1 MKPKKQKNQK
11 SLKKRLTDF
20 VHSAKALRLLI
31 CVLGTAVLMAI
42 YVAAIVPVRYDLRV
56 GMVPGATI
64 AATKDVEDT
73 LATERNRKQA
83 ANAVT
88 PTYRYQ
94 EGVTEQVLADFDA
107 VFNQLRMVSQ
117 YAQTLPDQSATRK
130 YTKEELDY
138 ARSMLTTIN
147 LMDYQLTVVMQESPE
162 KLEEAYAPLYN
173 TLQTKMIYN
182 VMEGQEKAA
191 REDILQ
197 IVHFSMM
204 TSELYN
210 LEQRVLPTVLNVC
223 IKPNM
228 VIDQEATEALRE
240 EARNAVEP
248 VMYKQGQNIVVKG
261 EGRVTQ
267 SQLNMLSTL
276 GLLSDSS
283 VDSQMYLGAALM
295 VLCVVLVMLWL
306 LRSQTDVFTSWKK
319 LLILYIAMVL
329 TLVLSVAAR
338 LVNVYLSPVLLAAF
352 AVTALL
358 GLGAGVVCNA
368 AMTVLVASLAAG
380 GSQAYGEVMT
390 LMMLTSLVAGT
401 AGALVL
407 QKKAS
412 RLQMLLA
419 GILSCA
425 VSFILNLA
433 LGLMTA
439 STLDASL
446 RDALFC
452 AGGVVIAVLLTVGLQ
467 PLLETAFNL
476 PTPMKLMELSNPNQP
491 LLRKLML
498 EAPGTYHHSI
508 IVANLAEAAA
518 EAVGANPLLARVG
531 GYYHDIG
538 KLKRPSYF
546 KENQTGEKNAHD
558 NTDPYVSAAIV
569 TAHTQDGVAMGRA
582 NRLPQEV
589 LEMIGSHHGDTPV
602 MYFYHKAVQLAT
614 NGEAVDMDT
623 FRYDG
628 RPPRSAEAAILMLCD
643 TIEAA
648 VRTLQNPTPEAMEE
662 FIVKL
667 VRGKL
672 EDGQLSDCPLTL
684 RDIDKIC
691 AAVTTVLSGVFHE
704 RIEYPEMKQ
713 THQQRIIHAVQEEK
727 EAAQQE
733 AREAEETVE
742 EETAPD
748 TSLLTPQMEVEP
760 LPVLELL
767 KEEPVPVLD
776 LEQLQI
782 EPLPL
787 KEDYML
793 EEPAAEETM
802 PAETD
807 RTETEA
813 AQEQME
819 EQQQEQLAKEEK
831 GEEA

>member
-1 MKPKKQKNQK
+1 MKPKKPKKQK
-11 SLKKRLTDF
+11 SLKKRLAEF
-20 VHSAKALRLLI
+20 IHSPRALRLLI
-31 CVLGTAVLMAI
+31 CVLGTAILMAI
-42 YVAAIVPVRYDLRV
+42 YVVAIVPVRYDLRV
-56 GMVPGATI
+56 GMVPNATI
-64 AATKDVEDT
+64 TATKDVEDT
-73 LATERNRKQA
+73 MATERARLQA

-107 VFNQLRMVSQ
+107 VFNELRMVSQ
-117 YAQTLPDQSATRK
+117 YARTLPNQSATRK
-130 YTKEELDY
+130 YTREELDY
-138 ARSMLTTIN
+138 ARSMLTMVN
-147 LMDYQLTVVMQESPE
+147 LMDYQLTVVMQETPE

-182 VMEGQEKAA
+182 VMEGQEKAV

-197 IVHFSMM
+197 IVHFSML
-204 TSELYN
+204 TNELYN
-210 LEQRVLPTVLNVC
+210 LEQRVLPTVLNAC

-228 VIDQEATEALRE
+228 VIDQEATEAARQ

-267 SQLNMLSTL
+267 SQLNMLGTL
-276 GLLSDSS
+276 GLLSNSS
-283 VDSQMYLGAALM
+283 VDSQMYMGAALM
-295 VLCVVLVMLWL
+295 VLCVVLVMLWMI
-306 LRSQTDVFTSWKK
+306 RSSTDLFSSWKK
-319 LLILYIAMVL
+319 MLILFIVMVV
-329 TLVLSVAAR
+329 TLLLSVAAR
-338 LVNVYLSPVLLAAF
+338 LVNVYLAPVLFSAF
-352 AVTALL
+352 LVTALL
-358 GLGAGVVCNA
+358 GMNAGIVSNA
-368 AMTVLVASLAAG
+368 AITVLVASLAAG
-380 GSQAYGEVMT
+380 GSQEYGEVMT
-390 LMMLTSLVAGT
+390 LILLVGLVAGT

-412 RLQMLLA
+412 RLQILLA
-419 GILSCA
+419 GLTACA
-425 VSFILNLA
+425 VSFAMNLA

-439 STLDASL
+439 STLHGSL
-446 RDALFC
+446 NNSLWC
-452 AGGVVIAVLLTVGLQ
+452 AGGVLIAVLLTIGFQ
-467 PLLETAFNL
+467 PLLETVFNL

-569 TAHTQDGVAMGRA
+569 TAHTMDGVAMGRA
-582 NRLPQEV
+582 YRLPQEV

-602 MYFYHKAVQLAT
+602 MYFYHKAVQLASD
-614 NGEAVDMDT
+614 GEPVDMDT
-623 FRYDG
+623 FRYAG
-628 RPPRSAEAAILMLCD
+628 HPPKSAEAAILMLCD

-648 VRTLQNPTPEAMEE
+648 VRTLQNPTAEAMEE

-704 RIEYPEMKQ
+704 RIEYPEMKRSN
-713 THQQRIIHAVQEEK
+713 QQRIIHAVQEEK
-727 EAAQQE
+727 EAAAQE
-733 AREAEETVE
+733 AVEIKE
-742 EETAPD
+742 EEPAVD
-748 TSLLTPQMEVEP
+748 ASLLAPQMEVEP
-760 LPVLELL
+760 LPVLEMP

-782 EPLPL
+782 EPLPV
-787 KEDYML
+787 KEEYVTEAPEAQEAEQAQPEAQVQDA
-793 EEPAAEETM
+793 PAVEETS
-802 PAETD
+802 
-807 RTETEA
+807 
-813 AQEQME
+813 
-819 EQQQEQLAKEEK
+819 EEK
-831 GEEA
+831 

>member
-1 MKPKKQKNQK
+1 MKPKKKQ
-11 SLKKRLTDF
+11 SLKKRLSDF
-20 VHSAKALRLLI
+20 LHSPQALRVLI
-31 CVLGTAVLMAI
+31 CVLGTALLMLI

-73 LATERNRKQA
+73 LATESNRKKA
-83 ANAVT
+83 ANAVM

-94 EGVTEQVLADFDA
+94 EGVTEQVLANFDEIYA
-107 VFNQLRMVSQ
+107 ELRMVSQ
-117 YAQTLPDQSATRK
+117 YAQTLPDQSPTRV
-130 YTKEELDY
+130 YTKDELDY
-138 ARSMLTTIN
+138 ARSMLTKLH
-147 LMDYQLTVVMQESPE
+147 LMDYQLTAVMRADPAE
-162 KLEEAYAPLYN
+162 LEDAYTLLYTTIQSTMMN
-173 TLQTKMIYN
+173 RVT
-182 VMEGQEKAA
+182 EGQEAAA
-191 REDILQ
+191 RTNIRQ
-197 IVHFSMM
+197 IVNYRMNIALSQYMAPP
-204 TSELYN
+204 
-210 LEQRVLPTVLNVC
+210 VLSAC
-223 IKPNM
+223 IQPNM
-228 VIDQEATEALRE
+228 VIDQEATEAARE

-248 VMYKQGQNIVVKG
+248 VVYKQGQNIVVKG

-267 SQLNMLSTL
+267 NQLNMLATL
-276 GLLSDSS
+276 GLLSNSG
-283 VDSQMYLGAALM
+283 VDGMMYLGAA
-295 VLCVVLVMLWL
+295 VLVLAVVCVMLWL
-306 LRSQTDVFTSWKK
+306 LRACTDVLSSWKK
-319 LLILYIAMVL
+319 MLILFIAMIL
-329 TLVLSVAAR
+329 TLGLSLAAR
-338 LVNVYLSPVLLAAF
+338 LVNLYLVPVLLTALLA
-352 AVTALL
+352 TALL
-358 GLGAGVVCNA
+358 GLRAGVVANA
-368 AMTVLVASLAAG
+368 AIVVLVASLAAG
-380 GSQAYGEVMT
+380 GSQAYGETMT
-390 LMMLTSLVAGT
+390 LLLLSGLLGGT
-401 AGALVL
+401 AAAMVL
-407 QKKAS
+407 HKNAT
-412 RLQMLLA
+412 RLQIMLA
-419 GILSCA
+419 AIMACV
-425 VSFILNLA
+425 VSFAVNMA

-439 STLDASL
+439 EEVSGSL
-446 RDALFC
+446 ENALWC
-452 AGGVVIAVLLTVGLQ
+452 AGGAVIACLLTIGLQ
-467 PLLETAFNL
+467 PLMETIFNL

-569 TAHTQDGVAMGRA
+569 TAHTMDGVAMGKA
-582 NRLPQEV
+582 HRLPPEV

-602 MYFYHKAVQLAT
+602 MYFYHKAVQLASD
-614 NGEAVDMDT
+614 GEPVDMDT

-628 RPPRSAEAAILMLCD
+628 HPPKSAEAAILMLCD

-713 THQQRIIHAVQEEK
+713 SHQQRIIHAVQEEK
-727 EAAQQE
+727 EAVAQE
-733 AREAEETVE
+733 AKEAEETKA
-742 EETAPD
+742 EETGVDA
-748 TSLLTPQMEVEP
+748 SLLAPKLEVEP
-760 LPVLELL
+760 LPVLELP

-782 EPLPL
+782 EPLPV
-787 KEDYML
+787 KEDF
-793 EEPAAEETM
+793 EEAGEPEEMEEAGEAEEAQAEPEAEKT
-802 PAETD
+802 PADEETSE
-807 RTETEA
+807 ET
-813 AQEQME
+813 
-819 EQQQEQLAKEEK
+819 
-831 GEEA
+831 

>member
-1 MKPKKQKNQK
+1 MKPKKPKKQK
-11 SLKKRLTDF
+11 SLKKRLAEF
-20 VHSAKALRLLI
+20 IHSPRALRLLI
-31 CVLGTAVLMAI
+31 CVLGTAILMAI
-42 YVAAIVPVRYDLRV
+42 YVVAIVPVRYDLRV

-64 AATKDVEDT
+64 TATKDVEDT
-73 LATERNRKQA
+73 MATERARLQA

-107 VFNQLRMVSQ
+107 VFNELRMVSQ
-117 YAQTLPDQSATRK
+117 YARTLPNQSATRK

-138 ARSMLTTIN
+138 ARSMLTKVN

-182 VMEGQEKAA
+182 VMEGQEKAV

-197 IVHFSMM
+197 IVHFSML
-204 TSELYN
+204 TNELYN
-210 LEQRVLPTVLNVC
+210 LEQRVLPTVLNAC

-228 VIDQEATEALRE
+228 VIDQEATEAARQ

-267 SQLNMLSTL
+267 SQLNMLGTL
-276 GLLSDSS
+276 GLLSNSS
-283 VDSQMYLGAALM
+283 VDSQMYMGAALM
-295 VLCVVLVMLWL
+295 VLCVVLVMLWMI
-306 LRSQTDVFTSWKK
+306 RSSTDLFSSWKK
-319 LLILYIAMVL
+319 MLILFIVMVV
-329 TLVLSVAAR
+329 TLLLSVAAR
-338 LVNVYLSPVLLAAF
+338 LVNVYLAPVLFSAF
-352 AVTALL
+352 LVTALL
-358 GLGAGVVCNA
+358 GMNAGIVSNA
-368 AMTVLVASLAAG
+368 AITVLVASLAAG
-380 GSQAYGEVMT
+380 GSQEYGEVMT
-390 LMMLTSLVAGT
+390 LILLVGLVAGT

-412 RLQMLLA
+412 RLQILLA
-419 GILSCA
+419 GLTACA
-425 VSFILNLA
+425 VSFAMNLA

-439 STLDASL
+439 STLHGSL
-446 RDALFC
+446 NNSLWC
-452 AGGVVIAVLLTVGLQ
+452 AGGVLIAVLLTIGFQ
-467 PLLETAFNL
+467 PLLETVFNL

-569 TAHTQDGVAMGRA
+569 TAHTMDGVAMGRA
-582 NRLPQEV
+582 YRLPQEV

-602 MYFYHKAVQLAT
+602 MYFYHKAVQLASD
-614 NGEAVDMDT
+614 GEPVDMDT
-623 FRYDG
+623 FRYAG
-628 RPPRSAEAAILMLCD
+628 HPPKSAEAAILMLCD

-648 VRTLQNPTPEAMEE
+648 VRTLQNPTAEAMEE

-704 RIEYPEMKQ
+704 RIEYPEMKRSN
-713 THQQRIIHAVQEEK
+713 QQRIIHAVQEEK
-727 EAAQQE
+727 EAAAQD
-733 AREAEETVE
+733 AVETKE
-742 EETAPD
+742 EEPAVD
-748 TSLLTPQMEVEP
+748 ASLLAPQMEVEP
-760 LPVLELL
+760 LPVLEMP

-782 EPLPL
+782 EPLPV
-787 KEDYML
+787 KEEYVTEAPEAQEAEQAQPEAQVQDA
-793 EEPAAEETM
+793 PAVEETS
-802 PAETD
+802 
-807 RTETEA
+807 
-813 AQEQME
+813 
-819 EQQQEQLAKEEK
+819 EEK
-831 GEEA
+831 

>member
-1 MKPKKQKNQK
+1 MKPKKPKKQK
-11 SLKKRLTDF
+11 SLKKRLAEF
-20 VHSAKALRLLI
+20 IHSPRALRLLI
-31 CVLGTAVLMAI
+31 CVLGTAILMAI
-42 YVAAIVPVRYDLRV
+42 YVVAIVPVRYDLRV

-64 AATKDVEDT
+64 TATKDVEDT
-73 LATERNRKQA
+73 MATERARLQA

-107 VFNQLRMVSQ
+107 VFNELRMVSQ
-117 YAQTLPDQSATRK
+117 YARTLPNQSATRK
-130 YTKEELDY
+130 YTREELDY
-138 ARSMLTTIN
+138 ARSMLTMVN
-147 LMDYQLTVVMQESPE
+147 LMDYQLTVVMQETPE

-182 VMEGQEKAA
+182 VMEGQEKAV

-197 IVHFSMM
+197 IVHFSML
-204 TSELYN
+204 TNELYN
-210 LEQRVLPTVLNVC
+210 LEQRVLPTVLNAC

-228 VIDQEATEALRE
+228 VIDQEATEAARQ

-267 SQLNMLSTL
+267 SQLNMLGTL
-276 GLLSDSS
+276 GLLSNSS
-283 VDSQMYLGAALM
+283 VDSQMYMGAALM
-295 VLCVVLVMLWL
+295 VLCVVLVMLWMI
-306 LRSQTDVFTSWKK
+306 RSSTDLFSSWKK
-319 LLILYIAMVL
+319 MLILFIVMVV
-329 TLVLSVAAR
+329 TLLLSVAAR
-338 LVNVYLSPVLLAAF
+338 LVNVYLAPVLFSAF
-352 AVTALL
+352 LVTALL
-358 GLGAGVVCNA
+358 GMNAGIVSNA
-368 AMTVLVASLAAG
+368 AITVLVASLAAG
-380 GSQAYGEVMT
+380 GSQEYGEVMT
-390 LMMLTSLVAGT
+390 LILLVGLVAGT

-412 RLQMLLA
+412 RLQILLA
-419 GILSCA
+419 GLTACA
-425 VSFILNLA
+425 VSFAMNLA

-439 STLDASL
+439 STLHGSL
-446 RDALFC
+446 NNSLWC
-452 AGGVVIAVLLTVGLQ
+452 AGGVLIAVLLTIGFQ
-467 PLLETAFNL
+467 PLLETVFNL

-569 TAHTQDGVAMGRA
+569 TAHTMDGVAMGRA
-582 NRLPQEV
+582 YRLPQEV

-602 MYFYHKAVQLAT
+602 MYFYHKAVQLASD
-614 NGEAVDMDT
+614 GEPVDMDT
-623 FRYDG
+623 FRYAG
-628 RPPRSAEAAILMLCD
+628 HPPKSAEAAILMLCD

-648 VRTLQNPTPEAMEE
+648 VRTLQNPTAEAMEE

-704 RIEYPEMKQ
+704 RIEYPEMKRSN
-713 THQQRIIHAVQEEK
+713 QQRIIHAVQEEK
-727 EAAQQE
+727 EAAAQE
-733 AREAEETVE
+733 AVETKE
-742 EETAPD
+742 EEPAVD
-748 TSLLTPQMEVEP
+748 ASLLAPQMEVEP
-760 LPVLELL
+760 LPVLEMP

-782 EPLPL
+782 EPLPV
-787 KEDYML
+787 KEEYVTEAPEAQEAEQAQPEAQVQDA
-793 EEPAAEETM
+793 PAVEETS
-802 PAETD
+802 
-807 RTETEA
+807 
-813 AQEQME
+813 
-819 EQQQEQLAKEEK
+819 EEK
-831 GEEA
+831 

>member
-1 MKPKKQKNQK
+1 MKPKKPKKQK
-11 SLKKRLTDF
+11 SLKKRLAEF
-20 VHSAKALRLLI
+20 IHSPRALRLLI
-31 CVLGTAVLMAI
+31 CVLGTAILMAI
-42 YVAAIVPVRYDLRV
+42 YVVAIVPVRYDLRV
-56 GMVPGATI
+56 GMVPNATI
-64 AATKDVEDT
+64 TATKDVEDT
-73 LATERNRKQA
+73 MATERARLQA

-107 VFNQLRMVSQ
+107 VFNELRMVSQ
-117 YAQTLPDQSATRK
+117 YARTLPNQSATRK
-130 YTKEELDY
+130 YTREELDY
-138 ARSMLTTIN
+138 ARSMLTMVN
-147 LMDYQLTVVMQESPE
+147 LMDYQLTVVMQETPE

-182 VMEGQEKAA
+182 VMEGQEKAV

-197 IVHFSMM
+197 IVHFSML
-204 TSELYN
+204 TNELYN
-210 LEQRVLPTVLNVC
+210 LEQRVLPTVLNAC

-228 VIDQEATEALRE
+228 VIDQEATEAARQ

-267 SQLNMLSTL
+267 SQLNMLGTL
-276 GLLSDSS
+276 GLLSNSS
-283 VDSQMYLGAALM
+283 VDSQMYMGAALM
-295 VLCVVLVMLWL
+295 VLCVVLVMLWMI
-306 LRSQTDVFTSWKK
+306 RSSTDLFSSWKK
-319 LLILYIAMVL
+319 MLILFIVMVV
-329 TLVLSVAAR
+329 TLLLSVAAR
-338 LVNVYLSPVLLAAF
+338 LVNVYLAPVLFSAF
-352 AVTALL
+352 LVTALL
-358 GLGAGVVCNA
+358 GMNAGIVSNA
-368 AMTVLVASLAAG
+368 AITVLVASLAAG
-380 GSQAYGEVMT
+380 GSQEYGEVMT
-390 LMMLTSLVAGT
+390 LILLVGLVAGT

-412 RLQMLLA
+412 RLQILLA
-419 GILSCA
+419 GLTACA
-425 VSFILNLA
+425 VSFAMNLA

-439 STLDASL
+439 STLHGSL
-446 RDALFC
+446 NNSLWC
-452 AGGVVIAVLLTVGLQ
+452 AGGVLIAVLLTIGFQ
-467 PLLETAFNL
+467 PLLETVFNL

-569 TAHTQDGVAMGRA
+569 TAHTMDGVAMGRA
-582 NRLPQEV
+582 YRLPQEV

-602 MYFYHKAVQLAT
+602 MYFYHKAVQLASD
-614 NGEAVDMDT
+614 GEPVDMDT
-623 FRYDG
+623 FRYAG
-628 RPPRSAEAAILMLCD
+628 HPPKSAEAAILMLCD

-648 VRTLQNPTPEAMEE
+648 VRTLQNPTAEAMEE

-704 RIEYPEMKQ
+704 RIEYPEMKRSN
-713 THQQRIIHAVQEEK
+713 QQRIIHAVQEEK
-727 EAAQQE
+727 EAAAQD
-733 AREAEETVE
+733 AVETKE
-742 EETAPD
+742 EEPAVD
-748 TSLLTPQMEVEP
+748 ASLLAPQMEVEP
-760 LPVLELL
+760 LPVLEMP

-782 EPLPL
+782 EPLPV
-787 KEDYML
+787 KEEYVT
-793 EEPAAEETM
+793 EEPEAQEAEQAQPEAQVQDAPADEETSE
-802 PAETD
+802 ET
-807 RTETEA
+807 
-813 AQEQME
+813 
-819 EQQQEQLAKEEK
+819 
-831 GEEA
+831 